1 MKTQV
6 YLEEEINGLC
16 MGIILYMHRAKFNDR
31 GIVLANHIIIMA
43 SVINKSISRNCSGVV
58 DFQCAHIRVRSIITH
73 QHNVMRHDLEVH
85 YTLLD
90 IPRTREIYT
99 YHSL

>member
-43 SVINKSISRNCSGVV
+43 SVINRRGYISAGIVLELWT
-58 DFQCAHIRVRSIITH
+58 F
-73 QHNVMRHDLEVH
+73 NVHTSEYVL
-85 YTLLD
+85 
-90 IPRTREIYT
+90 
-99 YHSL
+99 